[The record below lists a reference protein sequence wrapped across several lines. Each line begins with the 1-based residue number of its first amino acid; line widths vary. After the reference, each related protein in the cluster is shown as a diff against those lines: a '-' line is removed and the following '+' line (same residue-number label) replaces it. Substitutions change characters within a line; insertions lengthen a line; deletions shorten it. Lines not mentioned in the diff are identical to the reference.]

1 MTIVRKKKFFKAL
14 AVCTVALMFSASTLI
29 INAEAASV
37 AYPDVINAEA
47 ASVAYPDGDA
57 SATGVNSTAVGS
69 GANAEGNLST
79 AVGNGAHTDAQH
91 EGTAVGYNAQT
102 SGYQAT
108 ASGSGAQATAMR
120 GTATCNRRGQSQFRF
135 RRWGTCAGDTEHSHR
150 ARFTSVRCA

>member
-37 AYPDVINAEA
+37 AYPD
-47 ASVAYPDGDA
+47 GDA
-57 SATGVNSTAVGS
+57 SATGVNSTALGS

-108 ASGSGAQATAMR
+108 ASGSGGQACAPQRAGTTQKRQMKTVRLPEQRLLHRVRAAR
-120 GTATCNRRGQSQFRF
+120 HTATRHEPV
-135 RRWGTCAGDTEHSHR
+135 RWKAPL
-150 ARFTSVRCA
+150 